1 MRIPHTNGVLLNR
14 LEANS
19 GKGDEAALRIL
30 LKIGFILAGE
40 NAVFD

>member
-1 MRIPHTNGVLLNR
+1 MPTASSLNR

-19 GKGDEAALRIL
+19 GKRDEAALRIL
-30 LKIGFILAGE
+30 LEIGFVLVRE